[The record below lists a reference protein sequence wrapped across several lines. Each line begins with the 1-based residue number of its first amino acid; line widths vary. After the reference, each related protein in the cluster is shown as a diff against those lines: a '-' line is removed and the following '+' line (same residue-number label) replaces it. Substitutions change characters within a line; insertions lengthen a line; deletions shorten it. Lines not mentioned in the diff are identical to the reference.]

1 MKTVKLTLIKNGAD
15 IFFNSLPIKDNNGN
29 AISIGPDECLAAMDL
44 WDMLDLPVSQE
55 YVEVEVIIAIRN
67 PKPNLVDIFNL
78 TEEVKFQHYRKLDD
92 LYDSG
97 EYIAKEKIARDGVP
111 GLTIKC
117 ASYGV
122 ITDMASIDRYFRLKG
137 KEKAEVS
144 E

>member
-78 TEEVKFQHYRKLDD
+78 TEEVKFQHYKKLDD
-92 LYDSG
+92 LYDTG
-97 EYIAKEKIARDGVP
+97 EYIVKEKIVRNGVP

-117 ASYGV
+117 TSYGV